1 MNSFRTKWEN
11 ELKWEKELVEDV
23 LKQQHKSETSSQ
35 DKAMIK
41 NVLKETPYF
50 ENKVFKKLS
59 NKEVVNDLSKV
70 VKNGDKTLN
79 RAKYQLIVPT

>member
-1 MNSFRTKWEN
+1 
-11 ELKWEKELVEDV
+11 
-23 LKQQHKSETSSQ
+23 
-35 DKAMIK
+35 MIK

-79 RAKYQLIVPT
+79 RAKYQLIVPTQKKKEKHDKNCKGPEISRHDKDTDA